1 MGTKKCTLGC
11 WQCPQVLRRE
21 QQGWIPLQDV
31 PQGSCTWAPGHAP
44 GDPGELCCSS
54 PLCQAVTWGSCSG
67 NRPDSTSTTTELSHF
82 PFPTSVTHME
92 GFVHRGQDK
101 QATCSLPQGTRYKV
115 IKPWNSFSDISTGR
129 VPTAHKK
136 KIHSSGSGLQDEL
149 QELFCAHPLLEVLTC
164 PSDLKIHGW
173 LLFTVAELR

>member
-1 MGTKKCTLGC
+1 MSSSAKEGAAGLDPTAGC
-11 WQCPQVLRRE
+11 
-21 QQGWIPLQDV
+21 
-31 PQGSCTWAPGHAP
+31 APGILHVSPWPCTRWPWGALLQQPPLP
-44 GDPGELCCSS
+44 GSDLGEL
-54 PLCQAVTWGSCSG
+54 LWEQTWQHQHHH
-67 NRPDSTSTTTELSHF
+67 RAL

-92 GFVHRGQDK
+92 GSVHRGQDK
-101 QATCSLPQGTRYKV
+101 QTTCSLPQGTRYKV